1 MTEAQLRSKVVSI
14 MRSWVGLKESD
25 GSFKPII
32 DLYNSHKPLAR
43 GYKVQ
48 YTDEWCATTVSAAFI
63 KAGLVDIAPT
73 ECSCSKMIELYKKLG
88 CWKETDSYRPF
99 PGDVLMYD
107 WQDNA
112 VGDNTGAPDHVGIV
126 EKVVGNT
133 ITIIEGN
140 KGQAVA
146 RRTLAVNGK
155 YIRGYCL
162 PAYHKKATRASKASE
177 TTKVELPILEN
188 GSEGDSV
195 EALQILLNG
204 YGFNCGTVD
213 GSFGSKTLSAV
224 KAYQKA
230 LKLTVDGCVG
240 PATWGALLGI

>member
-1 MTEAQLRSKVVSI
+1 MTEKQLRSKVVSI
-14 MRSWVGLKESD
+14 MQGWVGLKESD

-48 YTDEWCATTVSAAFI
+48 YNDEWCAATVSAAFI

-88 CWKETDSYRPF
+88 CFKETDSYRPS

-112 VGDNTGAPDHVGIV
+112 KGDNTGAPDHVGIV

-162 PAYHKKATRASKASE
+162 PAYHKKATKASKASE
-177 TTKVELPILEN
+177 TTKVELPILES
-188 GSEGDSV
+188 GREGDSV

-213 GSFGSKTLSAV
+213 GSFGSKTLAAV

-230 LKLTVDGCVG
+230 LKLTADGCVG
-240 PATWGALLGI
+240 PATWAALLGI